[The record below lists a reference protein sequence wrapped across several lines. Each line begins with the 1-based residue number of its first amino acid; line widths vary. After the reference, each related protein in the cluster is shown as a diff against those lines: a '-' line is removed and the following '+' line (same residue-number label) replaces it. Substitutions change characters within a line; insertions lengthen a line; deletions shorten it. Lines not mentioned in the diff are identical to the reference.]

1 MQIFLKNKTEMEGLS
16 KDYYEH
22 YSKRILDYQEK
33 KLSSDMDISKTKLTR
48 LLTITTKLEEW
59 DYFITK

>member
-48 LLTITTKLEEW
+48 LLTITTKLEE
-59 DYFITK
+59 